1 MSKLA
6 ALRELR
12 IAKEAY
18 VQANDAFSRVP
29 LDGLAAKGLRD
40 LMVSVSALIRSIEQL
55 MLSVESD

>member
-1 MSKLA
+1 MS
-6 ALRELR
+6 

-18 VQANDAFSRVP
+18 VQGNDALSRVP

-40 LMVSVSALIRSIEQL
+40 LMASISALIRSIDQL